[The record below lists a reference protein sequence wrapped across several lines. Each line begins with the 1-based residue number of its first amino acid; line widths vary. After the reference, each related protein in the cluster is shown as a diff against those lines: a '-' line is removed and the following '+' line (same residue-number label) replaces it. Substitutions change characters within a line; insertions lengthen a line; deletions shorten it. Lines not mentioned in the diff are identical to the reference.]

1 MAYQFDF
8 GAVFGYSG
16 QLAQGAGFT
25 LALTAA
31 GAVLGGAIGL
41 AGGVC
46 RAWRIAPLNGLFKVY
61 VEAIR
66 NTPFLIQL
74 MFVFFGLPSLGLQ
87 INEWQAAL
95 LTAVVNLGAYIT
107 EIVRAGIQETPRGQL
122 EAASALAMS
131 RWACFRHVVLR
142 PALQKVWPALS
153 SQIVIVMLGTSVVS
167 QIAAQDL
174 TFAANF
180 IQSRNFRAF
189 ETYLVVTVLY
199 FALALLLR
207 QLLAWIAQRFVVVR
221 RTPAAPASAA
231 APAAARTATTTASA
245 RNAA

>member
-1 MAYQFDF
+1 MAYDFDF
-8 GAVFGYSG
+8 GAVFSYSG
-16 QLAQGAGFT
+16 QLALGVGFT
-25 LALTAA
+25 LAVTAA
-31 GAVLGGAIGL
+31 GAVLGGAIGV

-87 INEWQAAL
+87 INEWQASL

-122 EAASALAMS
+122 EAANALAMN

-189 ETYLVVTVLY
+189 ETYLVVTALY
-199 FALALLLR
+199 FALALALR
-207 QLLAWIAQRFVVVR
+207 QLLAWIGQRFVVAR
-221 RTPAAPASAA
+221 RTTAAP
-231 APAAARTATTTASA
+231 RTATTTSA